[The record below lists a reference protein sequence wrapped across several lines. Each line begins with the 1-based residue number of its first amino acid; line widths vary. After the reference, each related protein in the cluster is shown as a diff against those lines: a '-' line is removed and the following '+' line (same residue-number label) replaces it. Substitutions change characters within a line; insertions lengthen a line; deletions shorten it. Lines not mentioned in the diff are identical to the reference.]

1 MFLPSLNVVLV
12 SGMWK
17 MSVLYEDC
25 SNVRVFG
32 GRQGKSA
39 SDGLHQI
46 LKDEIFFLC
55 SPFIPA
61 DILCLRCEYFTCITS
76 PYLRDRNILWKIF
89 SSLSILNH
97 CLYRKEIHKMWCTV
111 GATNAEKNTKMNTR
125 IWKGKNNLLNTRS
138 ANDKWWN

>member
-89 SSLSILNH
+89 SPLSILNH
-97 CLYRKEIHKMWCTV
+97 VFTERRSTRCDVRLVPQMQRKIQRWIQESERVKITF
-111 GATNAEKNTKMNTR
+111 
-125 IWKGKNNLLNTRS
+125 
-138 ANDKWWN
+138 